1 MRGRRTARLRYL
13 QPRDFMQ
20 IGFSIN
26 EILFLATLATGACWV
41 AWRLRV
47 RRLGGVPARK
57 PWWVHF
63 GAELF
68 VIVALMFTC
77 RVAVAD
83 WPKVPSGSMEPTLRV
98 GDYLLVNHLAY
109 GPRLPF
115 TNTAI
120 EFGSP
125 QRGDVVVFRFPPDV
139 SQFYV
144 KRLIG
149 MPGDVVRFENGVVSV
164 NGAAAQVQLIGEGVG
179 EGVPDEDRGQWLLR
193 ESLDG
198 HGHTIKVNPFVQGRA
213 PLQGIADHCSVQRAG
228 VWRCVVPPGQYLML
242 GDNRDNSV
250 DSRSWGFL
258 PHEQVYGKAVRV
270 LFNFSDWSRAW
281 MPL

>member
-1 MRGRRTARLRYL
+1 
-13 QPRDFMQ
+13 MQ
-20 IGFSIN
+20 IGFSVN
-26 EILFLATLATGACWV
+26 EILFLATVATGACWS
-41 AWRLRV
+41 AWRLRL
-47 RRLGGVPARK
+47 RRLGDAAAKK

-68 VIVALMFTC
+68 VVVALMFTC
-77 RVAVAD
+77 RVALAD
-83 WPKVPSGSMEPTLRV
+83 WPRVPSGSMEPTLRV
-98 GDYLLVNHLAY
+98 GDYLLVNHLVY

-120 EFGSP
+120 EFAAP
-125 QRGDVVVFRFPPDV
+125 QRGDVVVFRYPADV

-144 KRLIG
+144 KRLVG
-149 MPGDVVRFENGVVSV
+149 LPGDVVRFENGVVSV
-164 NGAAAQVQLIGEGVG
+164 GDAPAQVRLLSEGSGEGVA
-179 EGVPDEDRGQWLLR
+179 EEDRGQWLMH
-193 ESLDG
+193 ESIDG
-198 HGHTIKVNPFVQGRA
+198 HGHRIKVNPFVQGRL
-213 PLQGIADHCSVQRAG
+213 PVEGIESDCIVQRAG
-228 VWRCVVPPGQYLML
+228 AWRCVVPPGHYLML

-250 DSRSWGFL
+250 DSRHWGFL